1 MYLVDSGV
9 WIAASN
15 PKDKHHREAVPVLK
29 SILSGAQG
37 KAIITNLI
45 FSEVTTYIRKKIGKK
60 QSVEAARLIMDSEH
74 VKIIF
79 IDENIFNA
87 AYHMFEKYPELSF
100 ADATSVAVM
109 KDRDIRQII
118 SFDRGFDTVR
128 DINRLEK
135 I

>member
-1 MYLVDSGV
+1 
-9 WIAASN
+9 
-15 PKDKHHREAVPVLK
+15 
-29 SILSGAQG
+29 
-37 KAIITNLI
+37 
-45 FSEVTTYIRKKIGKK
+45 
-60 QSVEAARLIMDSEH
+60 VEAARLIMDSEH